1 MDEHFPNPL
10 RIDLGQGLFELHT
23 FTSLGTTHVPGILIK
38 HAGTTHTVGDVPPSR
53 AGRHKP
59 APGEVYICIETIEAA
74 VVLQDMLTATM
85 RRLLHFPE
93 YPETETP

>member
-1 MDEHFPNPL
+1 MAEHFPNPL
-10 RIDLGQGLFELHT
+10 RIDLGQGLFELLT
-23 FTSLGTTHVPGILIK
+23 FTAIGDTDVPGILIK
-38 HAGTTHTVGDVPPSR
+38 HAGTKLAVGDLPPSR